1 MADIPQQ
8 THHQTDSCAESFP
21 AASEAS
27 TIASVSVAVTGPNS
41 APTDADDLQVK
52 SRPVVERD
60 RFLIVLGWLFF
71 VVMSTQYL
79 IVAFDRPDPL
89 LWRRGPAFQLYRV
102 DVNTGTWVEWMQ
114 LEGIGQTM
122 AHRIVANREEFGSF
136 LTIDDLGRVNGI
148 GPVTLDR
155 LRPWLTISEHGIVE
169 VTPAVSAPPVRDS
182 DQNR

>member
-1 MADIPQQ
+1 MADVPLHTQS
-8 THHQTDSCAESFP
+8 QTDPSAEP
-21 AASEAS
+21 LLAASDVSAITS
-27 TIASVSVAVTGPNS
+27 ASVAVTGQNS
-41 APTDADDLQVK
+41 TQTDADNLQRKPV
-52 SRPVVERD
+52 PVVERD

-122 AHRIVANREEFGSF
+122 AHRIVANREELGPF
-136 LTIDDLGRVNGI
+136 LTIDDLTRVNGI

-155 LRPWLTISEHGIVE
+155 LRPRLTISHGDDE
-169 VTPAVSAPPVRDS
+169 
-182 DQNR
+182 